1 MKKTFQL
8 SELDCAMCAGRIET
22 AVRGVE
28 GVTGAA
34 VNFVTQ
40 KLTLEADDDVFDEV
54 LARVRKTV
62 ARTERGCAVL

>member
-8 SELDCAMCAGRIET
+8 SELDCAMCASRIET

-28 GVTGAA
+28 GVTAAA
-34 VNFVTQ
+34 VHFVTQ
-40 KLTLEADDDVFDEV
+40 KLMLEADDDIFDEV